1 MINGEIGLDC
11 GGGGGGGEVGLML
24 AGIEQKARQTA
35 DPDLHRH
42 LPGFVKGVLALAEGK
57 GSSVGKP
64 S

>member
-1 MINGEIGLDC
+1 MERLGWIVVEAEVGV
-11 GGGGGGGEVGLML
+11 EVGLML

-42 LPGFVKGVLALAEGK
+42 LPGFVEGVLALAEGK